1 MPSYT
6 FSNLYNL
13 IYSQD
18 SMKVYAEQ
26 AHQMPSVAGDYD
38 MLPALAEIMNYPS
51 EESFSEAGL
60 TRLDSEHQDV
70 LFETMMN
77 ACMGDDF
84 DVDALL
90 GELDTA
96 FDNLAQ

>member
-1 MPSYT
+1 
-6 FSNLYNL
+6 
-13 IYSQD
+13 
-18 SMKVYAEQ
+18 MKEFYRQTVKE
-26 AHQMPSVAGDYD
+26 VLDRV
-38 MLPALAEIMNYPS
+38 
-51 EESFSEAGL
+51 ESSEAGL

>member
-1 MPSYT
+1 
-6 FSNLYNL
+6 
-13 IYSQD
+13 
-18 SMKVYAEQ
+18 MKVYAEQ
-26 AHQMPSVAGDYD
+26 AHRMPSVLAGDYD

-51 EESFSEAGL
+51 ESFSEAGL

>member
-1 MPSYT
+1 M
-6 FSNLYNL
+6 FS
-13 IYSQD
+13 
-18 SMKVYAEQ
+18 
-26 AHQMPSVAGDYD
+26 
-38 MLPALAEIMNYPS
+38 
-51 EESFSEAGL
+51 
-60 TRLDSEHQDV
+60 
-70 LFETMMN
+70 FETMMN